1 MYSPNFSAENKIFV
15 LSLHYNGDNSY
26 LLLNSRKVTQF
37 KARNS
42 KIGLNRMF
50 LGSLVSDK
58 GIMTSEIFQ
67 KMMLMTLSCNGI
79 FMIFL

>member
-42 KIGLNRMF
+42 KIGVNRMF

-67 KMMLMTLSCNGI
+67 KMMLMTLNCNGI